1 MKLDKPI
8 FVLAGKTLSG
18 KTTLLNYLIDHCYK
32 TDHNRVQKVVTI
44 TTRPK
49 RPGEIDG
56 QDYFFITN
64 NQFDQLVKE
73 NKIIAPREYHVATGE
88 VWKYGIEKGFE
99 NEYQIPVVVTDIQ
112 GIKDLKKEFGARNV
126 IVFYKEISTLLQLR
140 RLSKRNENSIEEQI
154 RRVIAD
160 EEDFKYIW
168 EWSDYI
174 LDDEESNMT
183 DDAQFMLNQMDYEI
197 DQFKN
202 PAQDI
207 YI

>member
-1 MKLDKPI
+1 MKLTKPI

-18 KTTLLNYLIDHCYK
+18 KTTLLNYLIDYCYK

-64 NQFDQLVKE
+64 SQFEEMVKE
-73 NKIIAPREYHVATGE
+73 DKIISPREYNVATGE

-99 NEYQIPVVVTDIQ
+99 NEYQIPIIVTDFQ
-112 GIKDLKKEFGARNV
+112 GIKDLKKEFGAHNV
-126 IVFYKEISTLLQLR
+126 IVFYKEISTLLQL
-140 RLSKRNENSIEEQI
+140 KRMMSRKENSRDEQI
-154 RRVIAD
+154 RRIIAD
-160 EEDFKYIW
+160 EEDFEYIW

-183 DDAQFMLNQMDYEI
+183 DDAQFMINQMDYEI
-197 DQFKN
+197 DQFNN
-202 PAQDI
+202 PVHDI